1 MHSATMP
8 RQQMGSHRAHNA
20 RIKRKGTW
28 FSLLLGFVTC
38 VCGISLLLWNEEK
51 AISFTQSFEE
61 AVKEAISIHPGSK
74 INPDN
79 DGHLVHITGPLEISE
94 PLTEVEYGISV
105 PAVKLK
111 RRVQMY
117 QWVEE
122 HVQSDAPAA
131 DNTAAPQF
139 NYVNDW
145 RDKLI
150 DSTKFRVKSGHQN
163 PKVFPFKSTVYV
175 SEQVSVGPF
184 YLSAELKDKFNDF
197 VLITSDERPERRD
210 IRMHLGLYY
219 HTQDVW
225 SPEVGDVRVQF
236 SYAGKAGDVVSI
248 IGKQNGNKIEPYK
261 APNGNEI
268 LILHHG
274 ILTVE
279 ETLQREHSPN
289 IWLIW
294 LCRIAGWLLLFQGS
308 SYLNGLLRFVFWK
321 PTNGALSL
329 SATLLV
335 VAVAWFQYRPLF
347 SATMAIG
354 ATLPLLWSGLRTS
367 P

>member
-1 MHSATMP
+1 MHRKNHPATMP

-122 HVQSDAPAA
+122 HVQ
-131 DNTAAPQF
+131 
-139 NYVNDW
+139 
-145 RDKLI
+145 R
-150 DSTKFRVKSGHQN
+150 
-163 PKVFPFKSTVYV
+163 VFPFKSTVYV

>member
-1 MHSATMP
+1 MHRKNHPATMP

-61 AVKEAISIHPGSK
+61 AVKEAISIHPASK

-122 HVQSDAPAA
+122 HVQ
-131 DNTAAPQF
+131 
-139 NYVNDW
+139 
-145 RDKLI
+145 R
-150 DSTKFRVKSGHQN
+150 
-163 PKVFPFKSTVYV
+163 VFPFKSTVYV